1 MLNLSYISILL
12 FWSHHH
18 LTRDHSLL
26 RMMTRQENT
35 MITFCTL
42 KMYPLCSFMNRYIAL
57 KQHMNY
63 QAIEK

>member
-12 FWSHHH
+12 FLSITVQQGIIAYYE
-18 LTRDHSLL
+18 LCPGRK
-26 RMMTRQENT
+26 T

-42 KMYPLCSFMNRYIAL
+42 KMYPLCSFMNRCITL

-63 QAIEK
+63 QDIEK